1 MPRKADTAPRR
12 YSTILGLISLLL
24 LLNKPSCCIFG
35 FLGTL
40 PHALAALRRVWF
52 CRRSTF
58 VMGALLHMYQFFSS
72 LYLTIDDA
80 WAHGREKR
88 PRGTAAE
95 VEVYSSTQTAEERAR
110 RLAYTMLPRGTMLRE
125 GEGCVEQM
133 NGKVAVDAPVLC
145 GIHNATQEAI
155 IFWVATRWC
164 AARLACVV
172 FCVS

>member
-1 MPRKADTAPRR
+1 
-12 YSTILGLISLLL
+12 
-24 LLNKPSCCIFG
+24 
-35 FLGTL
+35 
-40 PHALAALRRVWF
+40 
-52 CRRSTF
+52 
-58 VMGALLHMYQFFSS
+58 MGALLHMYQFFSS

-155 IFWVATRWC
+155 ILGSNEMVRGTFGVCCVLRVVMRVYGASVYCHGSTRKWESTAGREGRGVRIRERTRNTRPGIRIQESVAKATR
-164 AARLACVV
+164 RK
-172 FCVS
+172 